1 LERNRFFPAF
11 FHERRK
17 KTKVNMPNS
26 TKHSADLTSSQSGE
40 NTEMKRSSV
49 EIRSSE
55 VQEILGGIPSGIV
68 RYGILIFIFVLALIV
83 VFSFIF
89 RYPDIIQSK
98 IVVTTENPP
107 ATLVARST
115 GKIEELF
122 VADNQKVN
130 AGQIIALIQ
139 NPSDY
144 NDVLKLKMMMDTVQP
159 VFDDLGFAA
168 VLTFNKNLQLGTL
181 QEYYSQFLARYNE
194 LLVFAELDYYPKMN
208 ASLKKQLEMAR
219 ILYDR
224 LWEQKNAVEE
234 EYKIKLRNYERQKT
248 LIARG
253 VISSTDLENAES
265 EMLSK
270 KSAFDG
276 MRSTLAEKQID
287 MNKLEQEIIEND
299 KLYYDQRNKY
309 RSDLLEA
316 FNNLKSE
323 ISNWELTYLMR
334 SPIAGVVTFNKFW
347 SVNQNVTQGDKVFTI
362 VPENVG
368 QLVGKVEL
376 PVRGSGK
383 VNPGLDVNVKFD
395 NYPYMEYGLV
405 RGKVKNVSLVPEDNF
420 YMVEVEF
427 PNGLVTNYNK
437 NLELQNHLMG
447 QSEIITENLKLIQ
460 RIFNPLKALW
470 NERIKN

>member
-1 LERNRFFPAF
+1 
-11 FHERRK
+11 
-17 KTKVNMPNS
+17 MPNS

-144 NDVLKLKMMMDTVQP
+144 NDVLILKMMMDTVQP

>member
-1 LERNRFFPAF
+1 
-11 FHERRK
+11 
-17 KTKVNMPNS
+17 MPNS

>member
-1 LERNRFFPAF
+1 MS
-11 FHERRK
+11 RK
-17 KTKVNMPNS
+17 ESKINMPNS
-26 TKHSADLTSSQSGE
+26 TKHSANETSSRPAE
-40 NTEMKRSSV
+40 NPGSKRSSI
-49 EIRSSE
+49 EIRSTE

-68 RYGILIFIFVLALIV
+68 RYGILIFIFVLILIV
-83 VFSFIF
+83 VFSFVF

-144 NDVLKLKMMMDTVQP
+144 TDVLKLKMMMDTAQL
-159 VFDDLGFAA
+159 VFDEVGFEKR
-168 VLTFNKNLQLGTL
+168 FPFDKNLQLGSL
-181 QEYYSQFLARYNE
+181 QEYYSQFLTKYDE
-194 LLVFAELDYYPKMN
+194 FVVFVDLDYYPKMN

-253 VISSTDLENAES
+253 VISSTDLESAES

-347 SVNQNVTQGDKVFTI
+347 SENQNVTQGDKAFTI

-383 VNPGLDVNVKFD
+383 VKPGLDVNVKFD

-405 RGKVKNVSLVPEDNF
+405 RGKVKNVSLVPDDNF

-427 PNGLVTNYNK
+427 PNGLVTNYNN

-470 NERIKN
+470 NERIKNE